1 MNSYTDKERDDLYA
15 RLCQRHKIEY
25 LGGIDDVAKSFIK
38 VDILGEPRIIRTH
51 TLQKIIHYEHRLAP
65 DLHRYLNSS
74 FELLHKLINIEPL
87 NRVPLYL
94 NKIPDVASWRLEIG
108 K

>member
-1 MNSYTDKERDDLYA
+1 MNSFTDREKDNLYD
-15 RLCQRHKIEY
+15 RILQRYGEEY
-25 LGGIDDVAKSFIK
+25 VGGIDDIAKGYTKIVIQGK
-38 VDILGEPRIIRTH
+38 PCEIRTH
-51 TLQKIIHYEHRLAP
+51 MLLKIIHYEHRLAP
-65 DLHRYLNSS
+65 DLQRYLDSD

-94 NKIPDVASWRLEIG
+94 NDIPEVAAWRLEIG